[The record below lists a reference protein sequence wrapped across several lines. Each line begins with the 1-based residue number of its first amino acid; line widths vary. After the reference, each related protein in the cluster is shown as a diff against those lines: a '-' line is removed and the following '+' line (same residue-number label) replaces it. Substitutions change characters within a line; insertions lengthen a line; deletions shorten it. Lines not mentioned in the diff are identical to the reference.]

1 MIAVDTNVL
10 ARFYVDD
17 PADPEAARQR
27 PAARRVLAAPSVF
40 VPLSVVLE
48 LEWVLRALYQFSPS
62 DFGRVLEHLFGLP
75 NVTVENWAVAAQ
87 ALEAHLQ
94 GMDFAD
100 ALHLACSAHC
110 SSFVTFDRRRFA
122 SKAKRLG
129 LQPEV
134 VLPGAR

>member
-27 PAARRVLAAPSVF
+27 PAARRTMAQESVF
-40 VPLSVVLE
+40 VPLTVILE
-48 LEWVLRALYQFSPS
+48 LEWVLRAHYGFTAA
-62 DFGRVLEHLFGLP
+62 DFGRVLQHLFGLP
-75 NVTVENWAVAAQ
+75 NVTVADWHVAAH
-87 ALEAHLQ
+87 ALDAHLQ

-100 ALHLACSAHC
+100 ALHLASSAHC

-122 SKAKRLG
+122 TRAQRLK
-129 LQPEV
+129 LQPAV
-134 VLPGAR
+134 VLPSAR

>member
-40 VPLSVVLE
+40 VPMSVVLE
-48 LEWVLRALYQFSPS
+48 LEWVLRALYRFSPS
-62 DFGRVLEHLFGLP
+62 DFGRVLEHLFGLA
-75 NVTVENWAVAAQ
+75 NVTVENWTLAAQ

-100 ALHLACSAHC
+100 ALHLACSTHC
-110 SSFVTFDRRRFA
+110 SAFVTFDRRRFA
-122 SKAKRLG
+122 SKAARLG

-134 VLPGAR
+134 VLPGPR